1 MSLQGLL
8 PLMQDRPEF
17 RRLIDQLTQG
27 EAPPELRGVSE
38 SAKPYLLG
46 ALGSALGHPLLVV
59 VQDES
64 RARETAETLRLLTG
78 HPEQVIFFPERDGLP
93 YERLIENAEIMQLRM
108 GALARL
114 ARKDSTV
121 KASAQTPRPA
131 APDRQL
137 LTPAPIIITS
147 ARALTQPLIPPE
159 ELRGVLLEVR
169 VREELDLTLLLEQC
183 IQLGYESV
191 AEVEEPGQ
199 ITHRGGIVDIFPP
212 TMPRPVRIEFFGD
225 EVESI
230 RTFDQETQRS
240 LNPLET
246 VLLAPAREALPQH
259 GPAAANELER
269 LPAETLH
276 PDPAARWARDL
287 DALRAGQSFDD
298 LVFYLPYLHHA
309 ATLLDYLPAEG
320 VLALDMPDR
329 LEDVALRLEEQAE
342 EVRASLEREGENPP
356 GLRAAFLG
364 WSTLWPQL
372 EARRHVRFANFLDED
387 DLGFD
392 GQQRA
397 QRVPATAG
405 QMPAQSTRADEG
417 GALLPDLHAAPSYG
431 GRLRAFVTET
441 RRAMRERQRVV
452 VVTAQ
457 ARRLCEVF
465 GDEAQFGEDALQLP
479 PVIKVLE
486 PPEPGTIV
494 IMQGHLV
501 EGWQSRSLALTVL
514 SDTEVFGWSKRRDAV
529 RRKPTTPASFLAEL
543 HPGDFV
549 VHQDHGIGRFEGL
562 VKLSSTGV
570 EREYLLI
577 QYAGTDKL
585 YIPTDQLDRVT
596 RFIGMGDVT
605 PALSKLGSIEW
616 TRAKQQVKES
626 VQDIAKDLLRLYS
639 VRETTPGHAFPLD
652 SEQPWL
658 QELEEAFPYEETP
671 DQVRAIAEVK
681 EDMQQPRPMD
691 RLVCGDVGYGKTEVA
706 LRAAFKAVLDQK
718 QVAILVP
725 TTILALQHFNTFS
738 ERLKA
743 YPVRVELM
751 SRFRSEK
758 EQKQILEELALGRV
772 DILIGTHR
780 ILQKDVVFNNLGLLI
795 IDEEQ
800 RFGVVHKERL
810 KQLRMEVDV
819 LTLTATPIPRT
830 LHMSLVNVRDMSVI
844 ETPPQERLPI
854 RTFIREWDDTLL
866 REIILREIDRG
877 GQVFFVHN
885 RVQGI
890 QVLAQRLQ
898 KLLPEATFA
907 VAHGQMHEDQ
917 LEQVMLAF
925 SSGEYQVLVCTTIIE
940 NGLDIPN
947 ANTIIINNAAHFGL
961 AQLYQLRGR
970 VGRGSHQAYA
980 YLLYSKEAKLT
991 PIAEKRLRAIYEATE
1006 LGAGFRIAMKDLEI
1020 RGAGNLLGPEQSGFM
1035 NVVGFDLYS
1044 KLLAEAI
1051 QELQGK
1057 KAGAVTPAI
1066 TVDLPVDAFL
1076 PDAYINNR
1084 GLKMNFYQRLANLT
1098 TREQVEAMEAELADR
1113 FGPPPP
1119 PVENLLKLLY
1129 LKVEAAELGF
1139 ESLALKDGQV
1149 VIKTTRNMVLNR
1161 LALYRRF
1168 RNEVRVQLGMVQI
1181 PRGLLPSGSV
1191 ELITSLRE
1199 LLPQISTVSGPQA
1212 PLAKTGV
1219 GQ

>member
-1 MSLQGLL
+1 MSLQGLI
-8 PLMQDRPEF
+8 PLMQERPEF
-17 RRLIDQLTQG
+17 RRLSNQLAPG
-27 EAPPELRGVSE
+27 EAPPEIRGVSDA
-38 SAKPYLLG
+38 AKPYLLG
-46 ALGSALGHPLLVV
+46 ALGSALGQPLLVV
-59 VQDES
+59 MQDES
-64 RARETAETLRLLTG
+64 RARDTAEMLRLLTG
-78 HPEQVIFFPERDGLP
+78 RPEQIIFFPERDGLP
-93 YERLIENAEIMQLRM
+93 YERMIENAEIMQLRL

-114 ARKDSTV
+114 ACRESAA
-121 KASAQTPRPA
+121 KAPRPG
-131 APDRQL
+131 APAGHSP
-137 LTPAPIIITS
+137 TPAPMIVTS
-147 ARALTQPLIPPE
+147 ARALTQPVIPPE
-159 ELRGVLLEVR
+159 ELRGVLLELR
-169 VREELDLTLLLEQC
+169 AGDELDLSLLLEQSVL
-183 IQLGYESV
+183 LGYEPV

-212 TMPRPVRIEFFGD
+212 TMVRPVRIEFFGD
-225 EVESI
+225 EIESI

-246 VLLAPAREALPQH
+246 MLLAPAREALPRH
-259 GPAAANELER
+259 GPAAAKELER
-269 LPAETLH
+269 LPTETLH

-287 DALRAGQSFDD
+287 EALRAGQSFDD
-298 LVFYLPYLHHA
+298 LVFYLPYLYRT
-309 ATLLDYLPAEG
+309 ATLLDYLPAES

-329 LEDVALRLEEQAE
+329 LEDVALRLEAQAE

-356 GLRAAFLG
+356 GLRAAFVS
-364 WSTLWPQL
+364 WSTLQPQL
-372 EARRHVRFANFLDED
+372 AARRHLRFASFLDES

-392 GQQRA
+392 GQQGA
-397 QRVPATAG
+397 QSSSATAG
-405 QMPAQSTRADEG
+405 QQPPASSRA
-417 GALLPDLHAAPSYG
+417 AAVQVLMPDLHAAPSYG
-431 GRLRAFVTET
+431 GRLRAFVTQT
-441 RRAMRERQRVV
+441 RRTMRERQRVV

-465 GDEAQFGEDALQLP
+465 GDEAQLGDDALQLA
-479 PVIKVLE
+479 PVTRVLE

-494 IMQGHLV
+494 IMQGHLA
-501 EGWQSRSLALTVL
+501 EGWQSRSLALTVF
-514 SDTEVFGWSKRRDAV
+514 SDSEVFGWSRRRDAV

-577 QYAGTDKL
+577 HYAGTDKL

-605 PALSKLGSIEW
+605 PALSKLGSTEW

-639 VRETTPGHAFPLD
+639 VRETTEGHAFPAD

-658 QELEEAFPYEETP
+658 QELEEGFPYEETP
-671 DQVRAIAEVK
+671 DQARAIEEVK
-681 EDMQQPRPMD
+681 ADMQQPRPMD

-706 LRAAFKAVLDQK
+706 LRAAFKAVLDQR

-725 TTILALQHFNTFS
+725 TTVLALQHFNTFS

-758 EQKQILEELALGRV
+758 EQKQVLEELALGRV

-800 RFGVVHKERL
+800 RFGVAHKERL

-890 QVLAQRLQ
+890 QVITQRLQ
-898 KLLPEATFA
+898 KLIPEATFA
-907 VAHGQMHEDQ
+907 VAHGQMQEDQ

-925 SSGEYQVLVCTTIIE
+925 SSGDYQVLVCTTIIE
-940 NGLDIPN
+940 NGLDLPN
-947 ANTIIINNAAHFGL
+947 VNTIIINNAANFGL

-980 YLLYSKEAKLT
+980 YLLYSKEARLT

-1006 LGAGFRIAMKDLEI
+1006 LGVGFRIAMKDLEI
-1020 RGAGNLLGPEQSGFM
+1020 RGAGNLLGAEQSGFM

-1057 KAGAVTPAI
+1057 KAGAAMPTV
-1066 TVDLPVDAFL
+1066 TVDLPVDAYL

-1098 TREQVEAMEAELADR
+1098 SREQVEAMEAELVDR
-1113 FGPPPP
+1113 FGPPLP
-1119 PVENLLKLLY
+1119 PVQNLLKLLT

-1139 ESLALKDGQV
+1139 EAVALKDGQV

-1168 RNEVRVQLGMVQI
+1168 RNDVRVQLGLVQI
-1181 PRGLLPSGSV
+1181 PRGLLPGESQA
-1191 ELITSLRE
+1191 LIASLRE
-1199 LLPQISTVSGPQA
+1199 LLPQISTVSGSQA
-1212 PLAKTGV
+1212 SLTKASVAP
-1219 GQ
+1219 

>member
-1 MSLQGLL
+1 MHE
-8 PLMQDRPEF
+8 RPEF
-17 RRLIDQLTQG
+17 RRLIEYVTD
-27 EAPPELRGVSE
+27 ADVPPEIRGVSE
-38 SAKPYLLG
+38 SAKPYLLAALGG
-46 ALGSALGHPLLVV
+46 ALVHPLLVV
-59 VQDES
+59 MQDEA
-64 RARETAETLRLLTG
+64 RARDIAEVLRLLTG
-78 HPEQVIFFPERDGLP
+78 RPEQIIFFPERDGLP

-114 ARKDSTV
+114 ARQARLSPRAKP
-121 KASAQTPRPA
+121 PRPGVSDK
-131 APDRQL
+131 PS
-137 LTPAPIIITS
+137 TPPAPIIVTS
-147 ARALTQPLIPPE
+147 VRALTQPVIPPE
-159 ELRGVLLEVR
+159 ELRGVLLELR
-169 VREELDLTLLLEQC
+169 VGEELDLTLLLEQSVL
-183 IQLGYESV
+183 LGYEPV

-199 ITHRGGIVDIFPP
+199 FTHRGGIVDIFPP
-212 TMPRPVRIEFFGD
+212 TMVRPVRIEFFGD
-225 EVESI
+225 EIESI
-230 RTFDQETQRS
+230 RSFDQETQRS

-259 GPAAANELER
+259 GPTAAKALEQ
-269 LPAETLH
+269 LPTETLH
-276 PDPAARWARDL
+276 PDPAARWSRDL

-298 LVFYLPYLHHA
+298 LVFYLPYLHRP

-320 VLALDMPDR
+320 VLALDMADR
-329 LEDVALRLEEQAE
+329 LEDVALRLEAQAE
-342 EVRASLEREGENPP
+342 EVRASLEREGENPQ
-356 GLRAAFLG
+356 GLRAAFVN
-364 WSTLWPQL
+364 WSTLHPQL
-372 EARRHVRFANFLDED
+372 EARHHLRFASFLDES

-392 GQQRA
+392 GRQ
-397 QRVPATAG
+397 
-405 QMPAQSTRADEG
+405 PAQSGSTPTGTTLAEQHWAGDG
-417 GALLPDLHAAPSYG
+417 HILAPDLHAAPSYG

-441 RRAMRERQRVV
+441 RRTMREHQRVV

-465 GDEAQFGEDALQLP
+465 GDEAQFGEDSLQLA
-479 PVIKVLE
+479 PVTKVLE

-494 IMQGHLV
+494 VMQGHLA
-501 EGWQSRSLALTVL
+501 EGWHSRSLALTVF
-514 SDTEVFGWSKRRDAV
+514 SDTEVFGWSRRRDAV
-529 RRKPTTPASFLAEL
+529 RRKPSTPASFLAEL

-577 QYAGTDKL
+577 HYAGTDKL

-605 PALSKLGSIEW
+605 PALSKLGSAEW

-639 VRETTPGHAFPLD
+639 VRETTEGHAFSAD

-658 QELEEAFPYEETP
+658 QELEEGFPYEETP
-671 DQVRAIAEVK
+671 DQARAIAEVK

-706 LRAAFKAVLDQK
+706 LRAAFKAVLDQR
-718 QVAILVP
+718 QVAILAP

-758 EQKQILEELALGRV
+758 EQKLILEELALGRV

-800 RFGVVHKERL
+800 RFGVGHKERL
-810 KQLRMEVDV
+810 KQLRMDVDV

-890 QVLAQRLQ
+890 QVIAQRLQ
-898 KLLPEATFA
+898 KLIPEATCA

-925 SSGEYQVLVCTTIIE
+925 SSGEYQVLICTTIIE

-947 ANTIIINNAAHFGL
+947 ANTIIINNSANFGL

-980 YLLYSKEAKLT
+980 YLLYSKEARLT

-1020 RGAGNLLGPEQSGFM
+1020 RGAGNLLGAEQSGFM

-1051 QELQGK
+1051 HELQGK
-1057 KAGAVTPAI
+1057 KAGPVTPTV
-1066 TVDLPVDAFL
+1066 TVDLPVGAYL
-1076 PDAYINNR
+1076 PDEYINNR

-1098 TREQVEAMEAELADR
+1098 TRAQVEAMEAELADR
-1113 FGPPPP
+1113 FGPPLP

-1139 ESLALKDGQV
+1139 ESLALKDGHV

-1168 RNEVRVQLGMVQI
+1168 RNDARVQLGIVHI
-1181 PRGLLPSGSV
+1181 PRGLLPGESQ
-1191 ELITSLRE
+1191 ELIASLRE
-1199 LLPQISTVSGPQA
+1199 LLPQISTIGDSQA
-1212 PLAKTGV
+1212 PLTKAGV
-1219 GQ
+1219 GH